1 MYKRQDNDGVL
12 DIRDPWSTD
21 PCASMDTDSDGQPDN
36 LHCPP
41 GVTTWLTV
49 DPDDDGD
56 GIPDVSEGSEDASD
70 SDGSP
75 VIIMLFVGLF
85 LAAAAFMLM
94 RSKQDVE

>member
-1 MYKRQDNDGVL
+1 MC
-12 DIRDPWSTD
+12 IRDSPWTTD
-21 PCASMDTDSDGQPDN
+21 PCASMDTDSDGQPDD

-70 SDGSP
+70 SGSP
-75 VIIMLFVGLF
+75 VVIILFVGLF

>member
-1 MYKRQDNDGVL
+1 
-12 DIRDPWSTD
+12 
-21 PCASMDTDSDGQPDN
+21 MDTDSDGQPDD

-56 GIPDVSEGSEDASD
+56 GIPDVSEGAQSESET
-70 SDGSP
+70 SGSP
-75 VIIMLFVGLF
+75 VVIILFVGLF

-94 RSKQDVE
+94 RRKQEVE

>member
-1 MYKRQDNDGVL
+1 
-12 DIRDPWSTD
+12 
-21 PCASMDTDSDGQPDN
+21 MDTDSDGQPDN

-56 GIPDVSEGSEDASD
+56 GIPDVSEGSEDTGD
-70 SDGSP
+70 SGGSP
-75 VIIMLFVGLF
+75 VVIMLFVGLF

-94 RSKQDVE
+94 RSKQEVE